1 MRDTVPDRS
10 AAPPRDSD
18 RNWLAGLRIVGL
30 LTLAS
35 RVLGLARDVLMAAV
49 FGNGAVMD
57 AFSVAFRIP
66 NLARRLF
73 GEGALS
79 TAFLPAFVRES
90 EQRGEQSAW
99 KLAGTLFVALA
110 GVLAAVVLLA
120 ELLLAAALWWN
131 GSGESQLLLFLTAVM
146 LPYLLLICLAAQ
158 FSAVLHARN
167 HFTWPALL
175 PVVLNVVWIA
185 TLVLLVPRFETPG
198 EQITV
203 VAVCVLVGGAL
214 QLVTP
219 LPMLL
224 QHGFRFQTDWAAHR
238 RTVAGLARALLPIL
252 LGLSIM
258 QINTLADSLIAWCFS
273 RPEDGPAEMP
283 LFGGVDYPMVSG
295 TASALYFAQRM
306 YQFPL
311 GVFGVALGT
320 VLFPLFTRQA
330 HAGEFGRLRE
340 SLSLGLRLVTAIGLP
355 AGIGLIVLAGPL
367 TALLFQHG
375 AFDAEDAA
383 QTAGMIAVYGGG
395 VWAYCGL
402 LIVNRA
408 FYAMNDAQT
417 PLRLGVLAVLVNLSL
432 DFVLIWPLGGNGL
445 ALGTAVA
452 ATLQFLLAVG
462 CVQARLGRFDWR
474 PLLRSFA
481 KTLVACLA
489 MFAAC
494 RAALQFC
501 EADGGFTSRL
511 FRVALPFAAAVAVYF
526 ATARLLGLREPE
538 LLFRRNVGA
547 ERDHRGSGGRG

>member
-1 MRDTVPDRS
+1 MQRTTDNGQRTTH
-10 AAPPRDSD
+10 
-18 RNWLAGLRIVGL
+18 NWLAGLRIVGL

-35 RVLGLARDVLMAAV
+35 RVLGLARDVLMAAL
-49 FGNGAVMD
+49 FGNSAVMD
-57 AFSVAFRIP
+57 AFSVAFRVP

-90 EQRGEQSAW
+90 EQRGEDSAW

-110 GVLAAVVLLA
+110 GVLAAVVLLG
-120 ELLLAAALWWN
+120 EIVLAAALWWN
-131 GSGESQLLLFLTAVM
+131 GSGESRLLLFLTAVM

-158 FSAVLHARN
+158 FCAVLHARD

-175 PVVLNVVWIA
+175 PVMLNVVWIA
-185 TLVLLVPRFETPG
+185 TLVLLVPRFATPG
-198 EQITV
+198 GQITV

-214 QLVTP
+214 QLATP

-224 QHGFRFQTDWAAHR
+224 RHGFRFQTDWAAHR
-238 RTVAGLARALLPIL
+238 QTVAGLARGLLPIL

-283 LFGGVDYPMVSG
+283 LFAGVEYPMVSG

-320 VLFPLFTRQA
+320 VLFPLFARQA
-330 HAGEFGRLRE
+330 HAGDFGRLRE

-355 AGIGLIVLAGPL
+355 AGIGLIVLAEPL

-375 AFDAEDAA
+375 NFDADAAA
-383 QTAGMIAVYGGG
+383 QTAGMIAVYGSG

-408 FYAMNDAQT
+408 FYAMNDSQT
-417 PLRLGVLAVLVNLSL
+417 PLRLGVLAVLVNLAL

-452 ATLQFLLAVG
+452 ATLQFLLAVV
-462 CVQARLGRFDWR
+462 CVQARVGRFDWR
-474 PLLRSFA
+474 PLWRA
-481 KTLVACLA
+481 IMKTIIACVAML
-489 MFAAC
+489 AAC
-494 RAALQFC
+494 WGVLQVC
-501 EADGGFTSRL
+501 PVATTFTSRL
-511 FRVALPFAAAVAVYF
+511 LRVAAPFAAAVAVYF
-526 ATARLLGLREPE
+526 ATARLLGLREAA

-547 ERDHRGSGGRG
+547 ECDQPRSGGS